1 MNNQFVKYTFV
12 CDPDACDALLEF
24 TARDGFDFPS
34 GVVQITCPCGRQM
47 QYISCTIEEVTKK
60 EGTMENVIATPEF
73 LQAQIATKD
82 ASIQALEQRATYLND
97 RNIQMVNEVNR
108 IKDQM
113 KEWTLEA
120 LQCNDINENHAEEI
134 AMIVGFEL
142 ETEVEVEVSVTY
154 YITVNVPVGEDA
166 EDIIGEIDFDAVT
179 YDSDKITHVSSSVDN
194 ISI

>member
-82 ASIQALEQRATYLND
+82 ASIQALEQRVTYLND